1 MGIETIWVQETILSV
16 LFSPYHPYSHSFCN
30 YTVTIEAWTINKT
43 DIDEKVDIGQWVR
56 EFLSFKSTRIFF

>member
-1 MGIETIWVQETILSV
+1 MGIETFYFLLIIHILTRD
-16 LFSPYHPYSHSFCN
+16 

>member
-1 MGIETIWVQETILSV
+1 MGIETFYFLLIIHILTR
-16 LFSPYHPYSHSFCN
+16 N

-56 EFLSFKSTRIFF
+56 EFYLLRVQGFSFNYENYKKVIG